1 MKPIIRV
8 ENLSKQYRIGAREAQ
23 YETLREA
30 LAGAVGNSLKR
41 LRRNATRSGTK
52 RIWALEDVSFEVR
65 PGEVLG
71 LVGHNGAGKSTL
83 LKILSRITEPT
94 TGRAELYGRLGSLLE
109 VGTGFHPELTG
120 RENIYLSGAT
130 LGMSRAEISR
140 KFDEVVAFSEI
151 GQFLD
156 TPVKRYSSGMY
167 VRLAFSVAAHM
178 EPDILLVD
186 EVLAVGDLSFQKKC
200 LEHMK
205 RLKQSGM
212 TILLVSH
219 NMTAI
224 QATCERSL
232 YLHGGRVEAYGDTVA
247 VLKKYRDLTRRKDR
261 ERTASQ
267 TSTGGDRAGDNG
279 ADASGVRL
287 LSFEMFGEDGGER
300 RVFRFG
306 ERTRIRIRLFAERLV
321 EEPLINFGI
330 VRADGVIV
338 CNFNNWYDDF
348 KIDYLEGECAVEG
361 WLPSLRLVP
370 HYYMIHVLVYPRRRK
385 GVGEGDLGRLQPLT
399 SRSFGDFSIE
409 GPPLTD
415 QDGVFQEPAL
425 RWVVTRGDGARAEYE
440 GGDADSLWRAYGAAG
455 APAPQNY

>member
-8 ENLSKQYRIGAREAQ
+8 ENLSKRYRIGAQEAQ
-23 YETLREA
+23 YGTLRDA
-30 LAGAVGNSLKR
+30 LAGAVKNPLRR
-41 LRRNATRSGTK
+41 LRGGGASGETV
-52 RIWALEDVSFEVR
+52 WALKDVSFEVR

-94 TGRAELYGRLGSLLE
+94 GGRAELYGRLGSLLE

-130 LGMSRAEISR
+130 LGMSREEISR

-178 EPDILLVD
+178 EPEILLVD

-232 YLHGGRVEAYGDTVA
+232 YLHHGRVEAYGDTVE
-247 VLKKYRDLTRRKDR
+247 VIKKYRNVARLKDQ
-261 ERTASQ
+261 ERAAAQGTDA
-267 TSTGGDRAGDNG
+267 DDAGAANE
-279 ADASGVRL
+279 SGVQL
-287 LSFEMFGEDGGER
+287 LSFEMFGEDGTER
-300 RVFRFG
+300 RTFRFG
-306 ERTRIRIRLFAERLV
+306 ERTRICIRLFAARRVEAPLV
-321 EEPLINFGI
+321 DFGI
-330 VRADGVIV
+330 RRADGVIV

-348 KIDYLEGECAVEG
+348 EIDYLEGECALEG
-361 WLPSLRLVP
+361 WLPPLRLIP
-370 HYYMIHVLVYPRRRK
+370 HYYEIHALVWARRRK
-385 GVGEGDLGRLQPLT
+385 SYGEGDLSRLQPLAAKV
-399 SRSFGDFSIE
+399 FGDFSIE

-415 QDGVFQEPAL
+415 QDGVFQAPAL
-425 RWVVTRGDGARAEYE
+425 RWVLTRGGERIEFEGADDGALARVYAD
-440 GGDADSLWRAYGAAG
+440 GADGDGF
-455 APAPQNY
+455 APPEA